1 MKFRHDFPAS
11 IAVFLVALPL
21 CLGIALASG
30 TPLMSGL
37 IAGVIG
43 GIVVGA
49 LSGSHTSVSGPA
61 AGLVAIVLAE
71 VAALTDPA
79 TMTATDG
86 FRRFL
91 LAMVFAGI
99 LQIALGFARAGV
111 IAYFIPTSV
120 IRGLL
125 TAIGVIL
132 ILKQLPYAV
141 GYDAS
146 PVDDFAYRRTGG
158 TTGWW
163 EAVGQ
168 TTEGWWRVF
177 ESLSVTAT
185 LVTTGSLLLLIVWE
199 RIERLKRSPV
209 PGALVAVVLATL
221 ANELLYRLAPG
232 WALAES
238 FRVRLSVDD
247 GIGSAGWF
255 LFPDWSAWAEPR
267 VYRAAVTIA
276 MLASL
281 ETLLNVEAA
290 DKLDVQKRITPAN
303 RELFAQGSG
312 NLCCGLLGG
321 LPITSV
327 IVRSSTNIYGGAKT
341 KASAV
346 MHGFWLAGT
355 VALIPGVL
363 ERIPLAALAAILLYT
378 GYKLASPQVFRNVFR
393 RGWNQFVPFTVT
405 VVAIVI
411 TDLLVGVAIGL
422 AVAIFFVL
430 RSMERAP
437 FLKMHSGS
445 PPGQVTR
452 LRLGQHVTFLQRA
465 RVARILDR
473 FEAGSRLILDASA
486 TEYIDPD
493 VRDLIREYQE
503 LKAPARGVELRL
515 VGFREHG
522 FRDTSDPSGAGDDRL
537 SCGHGNLAN
546 ARRSAD
552 SLGPRR

>member
-1 MKFRHDFPAS
+1 MKLRHDFPAS

-37 IAGVIG
+37 IAGVVG
-43 GIVVGA
+43 GIVVGS

-61 AGLVAIVLAE
+61 AGLVAIVLVE
-71 VAALTDPA
+71 VAALTDPDS
-79 TMTATDG
+79 MTATEG

-91 LAMVFAGI
+91 LALAVAGI
-99 LQIALGFARAGV
+99 LQMALGFARAGV

-132 ILKQLPYAV
+132 ILKQIPYAV
-141 GYDAS
+141 GYDAIA
-146 PVDDFAYRRTGG
+146 VDDFAYRAAAG
-158 TTGWW
+158 TTAW
-163 EAVGQ
+163 ESAVRMPETWG
-168 TTEGWWRVF
+168 RMLA
-177 ESLSVTAT
+177 SLSGTAT
-185 LVTTGSLLLLIVWE
+185 LITGGSLLLLILWE

-209 PGALVAVVLATL
+209 PGALVAVVLAT
-221 ANELLYRLAPG
+221 AINELLRQFAPG
-232 WALAES
+232 WALSEHL
-238 FRVRLSVDD
+238 RVRLTVDD

-276 MLASL
+276 LLASL

-290 DKLDVQKRITPAN
+290 DKLDVHKRITPAN

-346 MHGFWLAGT
+346 MHGVWLAGT

-363 ERIPLAALAAILLYT
+363 QRIPLAVLAAILLYT

-393 RGWNQFVPFTVT
+393 RGWHQFVPFSVT

-422 AVAIFFVL
+422 AVAIYFVL

-437 FLKMHSGS
+437 FLKMDPEST
-445 PPGQVTR
+445 PGQATR
-452 LRLGQHVTFLQRA
+452 LRLGQHVTFLHRA
-465 RVARILDR
+465 RVAGVLDR
-473 FEAGSRLILDASA
+473 VESGSHLILDASL

-493 VRDLIREYQE
+493 VRDLIREFQE
-503 LKAPARGVELRL
+503 IKAPTRGIELRL
-515 VGFREHG
+515 IGFREHG
-522 FRDTSDPSGAGDDRL
+522 FRATSDPSGPGDDRL

-552 SLGPRR
+552 PLGPRR